1 MYYVAVG
8 GGDDDSKTADYNENV
23 VGRSVAVAVVAD
35 ELATRPGDWKLRLRY
50 PR

>member
-1 MYYVAVG
+1 MNYVAVG

-23 VGRSVAVAVVAD
+23 VGRSVGAVVD

>member
-23 VGRSVAVAVVAD
+23 VGRSVAVVAD